1 MSATYPT
8 PATPLPW
15 TEFKPR
21 NTVYGK
27 HGEPVTSCHY
37 AADMAYIVHAANAF
51 PHLVAALE
59 AMLRDDHFGLASSG
73 ARHALAIAR
82 GEVAP

>member
-1 MSATYPT
+1 MMTTYPK

-15 TEFKPR
+15 KDE
-21 NTVYGK
+21 
-27 HGEPVTSCHY
+27 
-37 AADMAYIVHAANAF
+37 IVPLRRENRDFARHAANAF

-59 AMLRDDHFGLASSG
+59 GMVEEYDRQTRYGSPMARASNPRVEA

-82 GEVAP
+82 GEVAS